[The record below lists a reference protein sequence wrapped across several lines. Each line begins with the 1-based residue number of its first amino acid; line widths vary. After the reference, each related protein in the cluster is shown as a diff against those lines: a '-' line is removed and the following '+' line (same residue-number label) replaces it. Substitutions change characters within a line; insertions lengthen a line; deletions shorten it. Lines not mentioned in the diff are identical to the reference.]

1 MELVSGLDRLTRTVS
16 GLLEEIRDVLKRS
29 R

>member
-1 MELVSGLDRLTRTVS
+1 MELVSALDRLTRTVS